1 MLDGQMSFDNKF
13 FATGAVGGVVTLW
26 DAYTYAPISH
36 GIGHSNDVT
45 GTPAIPRR
53 SPAALPKSHLC
64 VAAVRVVG
72 AQASSSVRMPSSW
85 YPPGWTATRLCGT
98 CTAKTRQRLARVRRG
113 LQRCWDL
120 VADPLL
126 LYRFIHKLVSHS
138 PT

>member
-1 MLDGQMSFDNKF
+1 MSFDNKF

-64 VAAVRVVG
+64 VAVAAVCVVG
-72 AQASSSVRMPSSW
+72 GR
-85 YPPGWTATRLCGT
+85 T
-98 CTAKTRQRLARVRRG
+98 G
-113 LQRCWDL
+113 LQFSPD
-120 VADPLL
+120 A
-126 LYRFIHKLVSHS
+126 KQLVS
-138 PT
+138 TGLDGNAFVWNVYR